1 MPAYLDNLRD
11 LGYLV
16 AEPKAGPLFT
26 VEDDG
31 TLIMEWL
38 APRLAVRITADTAD
52 GLAARVAATRSG
64 RRSPRPGRRR
74 STPCAPWWSCS
85 RRGRRAGGKGRASS
99 CQPLH

>member
-16 AEPKAGPLFT
+16 AEPKASPQFT

-31 TLIMEWL
+31 TLIMEWQ

-52 GLAARVAATRSG
+52 GLAALVAEA
-64 RRSPRPGRRR
+64 RRR
-74 STPCAPWWSCS
+74 EAETETDDSGLWPDH
-85 RRGRRAGGKGRASS
+85 G
-99 CQPLH
+99 

>member
-16 AEPKAGPLFT
+16 AEPKAGPHFT

-31 TLIMEWL
+31 TLIMEWQ

-52 GLAARVAATRSG
+52 GLAVLVAEARHREAETEIDDSG
-64 RRSPRPGRRR
+64 LWPDHG
-74 STPCAPWWSCS
+74 
-85 RRGRRAGGKGRASS
+85 
-99 CQPLH
+99 

>member
-1 MPAYLDNLRD
+1 MTTYRDNLRD

-31 TLIMEWL
+31 SLIMEWQ

-52 GLAARVAATRSG
+52 GLAALVAEA
-64 RRSPRPGRRR
+64 RRR
-74 STPCAPWWSCS
+74 EAETETDDSGLWPDH
-85 RRGRRAGGKGRASS
+85 G
-99 CQPLH
+99 